1 MGSAILLGVHF
12 LNLDCF
18 FFWGGGSFSEK
29 EALPGGSFNEK
40 CYKEIFSCS
49 RREEIDIRYNINF
62 SES

>member
-1 MGSAILLGVHF
+1 MGSAILLGGHF

-18 FFWGGGSFSEK
+18 FLGGGSFSEK

>member
-1 MGSAILLGVHF
+1 MGSAILLGGHF

-18 FFWGGGSFSEK
+18 FFGGGGAFSEK
-29 EALPGGSFNEK
+29 EALPGESFNEK